1 MYICVYMHHYEPIS
15 CMLCCF
21 VSHALID
28 IMFFFK
34 VVAPE
39 ILPADGSTSGSRC
52 EAKVSN
58 GLLDEAM
65 TEIKEILPLLVEC
78 LGEQDWSMMYYFSVI
93 GDMGRLNPYHPWD
106 WYILLS
112 LTIKINHSCR

>member
-1 MYICVYMHHYEPIS
+1 MLFCLTCTNRHHVFS
-15 CMLCCF
+15 
-21 VSHALID
+21 
-28 IMFFFK
+28 K

-39 ILPADGSTSGSRC
+39 ILPAGGSTSGSRC

-112 LTIKINHSCR
+112 LTIKINHSCRVNIPYMDGMGNNF